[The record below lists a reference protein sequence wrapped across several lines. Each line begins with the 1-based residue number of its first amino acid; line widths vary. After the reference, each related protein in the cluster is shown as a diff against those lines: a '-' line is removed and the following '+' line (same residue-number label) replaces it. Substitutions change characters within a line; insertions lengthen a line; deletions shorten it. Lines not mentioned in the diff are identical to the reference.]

1 VPFFPIDNVETK
13 IGGVVLIE
21 YKNYL
26 EKNNSVIDSENDVID
41 PDIIV
46 SKRKRLLAEAKSEI
60 RKHLQQQLDVA
71 LKDFY
76 SNDLPKNNLRV
87 S

>member
-1 VPFFPIDNVETK
+1 M
-13 IGGVVLIE
+13 IE

-26 EKNNSVIDSENDVID
+26 KNNNFVIDSENDLID

-76 SNDLPKNNLRV
+76 SDDLPKNNLRV